1 MFGLH
6 HLGTQTNTEAADL
19 PFPKAAYGAGNTTPN
34 RRVFGASSGGILSS
48 ERQEMVP
55 TVLTG
60 MVIHITEQGQG
71 LLRKL

>member
-6 HLGTQTNTEAADL
+6 HLGTRTNTKAGDW
-19 PFPKAAYGAGNTTPN
+19 PFPKAAYGAGDTTPN
-34 RRVFGASSGGILSS
+34 RRVFGASYGGILSS

-55 TVLTG
+55 TMLIS

-71 LLRKL
+71 LLRKP